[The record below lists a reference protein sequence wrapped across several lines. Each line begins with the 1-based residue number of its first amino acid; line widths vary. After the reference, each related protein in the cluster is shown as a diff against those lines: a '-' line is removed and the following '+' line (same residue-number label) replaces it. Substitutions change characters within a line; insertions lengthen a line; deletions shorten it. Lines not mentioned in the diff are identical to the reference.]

1 MKKRNFL
8 TTAVLA
14 ALVAA
19 QMAMPVMAAKTNN
32 KLDKIDDTQ
41 TDFTAGEL
49 KQSGH
54 TTFGVIEA
62 DKVGSNQLS
71 VEVPLYVTM
80 AATSNTHDMIVPTLY
95 EIKNTGK
102 PVYGDDGH
110 GNTVE
115 VAGKIGVT
123 AITTSTTGDNTWT
136 ITDAVSLVN
145 SDSTNDQHK
154 MSFSL
159 GNHEITAADSTI
171 YDDYTA
177 VNNANSQFVTVD
189 TNDQSNNTL
198 VAINPNGGTLAPKIA
213 STIASVDRSNGTG
226 KTVGVV
232 KVKYQFAA
240 LDENNKPI
248 TANTYVGDNKTDAG
262 YDD

>member
-8 TTAVLA
+8 TTAALA

-32 KLDKIDDTQ
+32 KLDKIDTT
-41 TDFTAGEL
+41 TDYTANDL
-49 KQSGH
+49 KNNGH

-80 AATSNTHDMIVPTLY
+80 AAVSNTSDMIVPTVY

-102 PVYGDDGH
+102 PVYDATGTLKE
-110 GNTVE
+110 GN
-115 VAGKIGVT
+115 IGVT
-123 AITTSTTGDNTWT
+123 AIATEAVNGSTWT
-136 ITDAVSLVN
+136 IVANEGAIDTEK
-145 SDSTNDQHK
+145 K
-154 MSFSL
+154 MTFSL
-159 GNHEITAADSTI
+159 GGITLNSAGADLYDSYKDVAAT
-171 YDDYTA
+171 
-177 VNNANSQFVTVD
+177 NEFVIKGATSD
-189 TNDQSNNTL
+189 ENTL
-198 VAINPNGGTLAPKIA
+198 VPIKPDDTLTP
-213 STIASVDRSNGTG
+213 TIASKIQNTNRANGTG

-240 LDENNKPI
+240 LDNDNKPI
-248 TANTYVGDNKTDAG
+248 TANTYVGDNRTDAG
-262 YDD
+262 YDK

>member
-8 TTAVLA
+8 TTAALA

-32 KLDKIDDTQ
+32 KLDKIDTTKDY
-41 TDFTAGEL
+41 TADDL
-49 KQSGH
+49 KNNGH
-54 TTFGVIEA
+54 TTFGAIEA

-80 AATSNTHDMIVPTLY
+80 AATSNTHKMIVPTVY
-95 EIKNTGK
+95 AIKNTGK
-102 PVYGDDGH
+102 PVYDNDGKVKE
-110 GNTVE
+110 GN
-115 VAGKIGVT
+115 IGVT
-123 AITTSTTGDNTWT
+123 AVTTSAVDNTSWSIADAT
-136 ITDAVSLVN
+136 SLSTSTQTTD
-145 SDSTNDQHK
+145 QYK

-159 GNHEITAADSTI
+159 GNHELNNLGDDI
-171 YDDYTA
+171 YTDYTK
-177 VNNANSQFVTVD
+177 VTNVNSQFVNVD
-189 TNDQSNNTL
+189 AANGNSL
-198 VAINPNGGTLAPKIA
+198 KPINADGGTIEPVIA

-240 LDENNKPI
+240 LDNDNKPI
-248 TANTYVGDNKTDAG
+248 TANTYVGDNRTDAG
-262 YDD
+262 YDK